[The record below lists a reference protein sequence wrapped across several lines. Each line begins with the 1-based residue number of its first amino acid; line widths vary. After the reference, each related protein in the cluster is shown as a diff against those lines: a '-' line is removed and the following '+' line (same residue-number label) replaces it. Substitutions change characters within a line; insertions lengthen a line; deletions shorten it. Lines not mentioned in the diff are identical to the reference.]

1 MDPELRGKKCLIT
14 GGNTGIGLG
23 IARALAEEG
32 VQLAVA
38 GLDPA
43 PDAMAEL
50 KKLSGK
56 AVFIQAD
63 VSDPSQAV
71 EMVRQAIQLLGEL
84 DLFVNNAAIARH
96 QPVTEITEE
105 AFYLTINTNLASCIW
120 ACREVSR
127 HLISRRSGSILIV
140 NSTVRFCPSYRES
153 TYRISKM
160 GLKMYMETLA
170 IELAPFGIRVNQITP
185 GHYPTR
191 LTSGIAPQVEATLK
205 AQIPLRRFGDTREI
219 GAAAVLLLSDR
230 LSSYTTGSDI
240 VVDGGL
246 SLRPIPLY
254 TDEEIWNMNSRV
266 EEH

>member
-1 MDPELRGKKCLIT
+1 MDSKLRGKKCLIT

-23 IARALAEEG
+23 IAKALAEEG
-32 VQLAVA
+32 VQLVVA

-43 PDAMAEL
+43 PEAMAEL
-50 KKLSGK
+50 EKLGGK
-56 AVFIQAD
+56 AVFTQAD

-71 EMVRQAIQLLGEL
+71 EMVRKAIQLLGGL

-105 AFYLTINTNLASCIW
+105 AFYQTIKTNLASCVW

-127 HLISRRSGSILIV
+127 YMISRQSGSILIV

-191 LTSGIAPQVEATLK
+191 LTSGIAPHIEATLK
-205 AQIPLRRFGDTREI
+205 AQIPLRRFGDPSEI
-219 GAAAVLLLSDR
+219 GAAAVYLLSDR
-230 LSSYTTGSDI
+230 LSSYTTGADI

-246 SLRPIPLY
+246 SLRPIPMY
-254 TDEEIWNMNSRV
+254 TDDEIRNMNLGAGER
-266 EEH
+266 

>member
-1 MDPELRGKKCLIT
+1 
-14 GGNTGIGLG
+14 
-23 IARALAEEG
+23 
-32 VQLAVA
+32 
-38 GLDPA
+38 
-43 PDAMAEL
+43 
-50 KKLSGK
+50 
-56 AVFIQAD
+56 
-63 VSDPSQAV
+63 
-71 EMVRQAIQLLGEL
+71 
-84 DLFVNNAAIARH
+84 
-96 QPVTEITEE
+96 
-105 AFYLTINTNLASCIW
+105 
-120 ACREVSR
+120 
-127 HLISRRSGSILIV
+127 
-140 NSTVRFCPSYRES
+140 
-153 TYRISKM
+153 
-160 GLKMYMETLA
+160 MYMETLA

-254 TDEEIWNMNSRV
+254 TDEEIWNMNSQV